1 MEGTMYDTRKYVV
14 VERDTGELAI
24 SLPGLCDP
32 NRRRRDMMVI
42 RRSDGEL
49 AIVKRHRRRRHIRG
63 KVVVNNLRG
72 AFELNG
78 TQLNFG
84 ITHTKITGELAR
96 LYYLHMLLNR

>member
-63 KVVVNNLRG
+63 KVKVKLAIHDHQVVMGATRLR
-72 AFELNG
+72 
-78 TQLNFG
+78 
-84 ITHTKITGELAR
+84 
-96 LYYLHMLLNR
+96 

>member
-1 MEGTMYDTRKYVV
+1 MYDTRKYVV
-14 VERDTGELAI
+14 VQRDTGELAI
-24 SLPGLCDP
+24 SLPGLCGP

-42 RRSDGEL
+42 RRSDGDL

-63 KVVVNNLRG
+63 EVEVNRYRG
-72 AFELNG
+72 ALEVNRVH
-78 TQLNFG
+78 LNFG